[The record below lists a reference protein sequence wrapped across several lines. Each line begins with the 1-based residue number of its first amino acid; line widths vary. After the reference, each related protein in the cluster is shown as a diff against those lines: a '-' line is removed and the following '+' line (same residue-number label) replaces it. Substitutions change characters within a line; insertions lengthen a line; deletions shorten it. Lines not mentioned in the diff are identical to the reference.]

1 MARNDTVADVY
12 DGSHRRL
19 GVPRGE
25 VRGISGTLL
34 QRQRIGEF
42 L

>member
-1 MARNDTVADVY
+1 VARDDTLADVY

-25 VRGISGTLL
+25 ILGIA
-34 QRQRIGEF
+34 RII
-42 L
+42 LH